1 MSVNMLLGIVVG
13 NMFHMLFDA
22 IFGPGA
28 YGILRCVA
36 IGLLL
41 LSLLSIVKVA
51 LAELRASRSK
61 NIADNERRNNMM
73 RSLLF
78 QSTQ

>member
-1 MSVNMLLGIVVG
+1 MLFGIVVG

-22 IFGPGA
+22 IFGPNS
-28 YGILRCVA
+28 YGILRSVA

-73 RSLLF
+73 RSYLF
-78 QSTQ
+78 ESTQ

>member
-1 MSVNMLLGIVVG
+1 MLFGIVVG
-13 NMFHMLFDA
+13 NMFHMIFDA
-22 IFGPGA
+22 ICGPRS

-61 NIADNERRNNMM
+61 NIADQEKRNNII
-73 RSLLF
+73 RSLLT
-78 QSTQ
+78 QST